1 MFNLMDYKQGEEIKE
16 RLDRLE
22 KKVDDLLRPFAIL
35 IENSKKGDTIPHS
48 VAKPPKKKG
57 K

>member
-22 KKVDDLLRPFAIL
+22 KKIELL
-35 IENSKKGDTIPHS
+35 IEIAVSTLP
-48 VAKPPKKKG
+48 VAKKSCEDKPTPKKKG